1 MTIVQVSKQRIIDV
15 VTQVV
20 PDQEAQDI
28 IFYLRGKKNISEF
41 IVAEE
46 LDLEIHRT
54 RNLLYR
60 LLDNNLVSFI
70 RKKDKIKGWYI
81 CYWDFNEDAVNFL
94 EDKLRNQ
101 TLEKL
106 RERYETESNGM
117 FYMCKYAHAR
127 MKFDD
132 AFEENFKCPEC
143 GELMNQVDNS
153 RTLEFLES
161 RIAELE
167 AQANEP
173 KPVVKVQ
180 EEEPVK
186 KLVAKTTTAKKP
198 SVKKTVKKSLKKA
211 PVKKTATKKKS
222 VAKKTVKKAVT
233 KKPRSKK

>member
-1 MTIVQVSKQRIIDV
+1 M
-15 VTQVV
+15 QVV

-81 CYWDFNEDAVNFL
+81 CYWDFNETNVAFL
-94 EDKLRNQ
+94 EDKLRGQ
-101 TLEKL
+101 TLDKL
-106 RERYETESNGM
+106 RARYDAEHNSM
-117 FYMCKYAHAR
+117 FYLCKYAHTR

-153 RTLEFLES
+153 RTLEFLS
-161 RIAELE
+161 GRIAELE
-167 AQANEP
+167 EATASAKP
-173 KPVVKVQ
+173 K
-180 EEEPVK
+180 
-186 KLVAKTTTAKKP
+186 
-198 SVKKTVKKSLKKA
+198 
-211 PVKKTATKKKS
+211 VKKTAATKSTSKKKT
-222 VAKKTVKKAVT
+222 AKA
-233 KKPRSKK
+233 

>member
-1 MTIVQVSKQRIIDV
+1 MKYVARKKRVIDIAQLSKQRIVDV
-15 VTQVV
+15 LTQVV
-20 PDQEAQDI
+20 PDPEAQEI

-41 IVAEE
+41 IIAEE

-60 LLDNNLVSFI
+60 LLDNNMVSFI

-81 CYWDFNEDAVNFL
+81 CYWDFNEEAVPFL
-94 EDKLRNQ
+94 EEKLRNQ

-106 RERYETESNGM
+106 RERYETESSGM
-117 FYMCKYAHAR
+117 FYMCKYAHTR

-153 RTLEFLES
+153 RTLEFLQS

-167 AQANEP
+167 EAA
-173 KPVVKVQ
+173 KPETKS
-180 EEEPVK
+180 
-186 KLVAKTTTAKKP
+186 TAKK
-198 SVKKTVKKSLKKA
+198 STKTVKSSTKA
-211 PVKKTATKKKS
+211 S
-222 VAKKTVKKAVT
+222 AKKTSVKA
-233 KKPRSKK
+233 

>member
-1 MTIVQVSKQRIIDV
+1 M
-15 VTQVV
+15 TQVV

-28 IFYLRGKKNISEF
+28 IFYLRDKKNISEF

-81 CYWDFNEDAVNFL
+81 CYWDFNEESLPFL
-94 EDKLRNQ
+94 ENKLRNQ

-106 RERYETESNGM
+106 KERYASESGGM
-117 FYMCKYAHAR
+117 FYLCKYAHTR

-153 RTLEFLES
+153 RTLEFLQG

-167 AQANEP
+167 EAAEQAKP
-173 KPVVKVQ
+173 K
-180 EEEPVK
+180 VK
-186 KLVAKTTTAKKP
+186 KAAKST
-198 SVKKTVKKSLKKA
+198 S
-211 PVKKTATKKKS
+211 KKKS
-222 VAKKTVKKAVT
+222 AKA
-233 KKPRSKK
+233 